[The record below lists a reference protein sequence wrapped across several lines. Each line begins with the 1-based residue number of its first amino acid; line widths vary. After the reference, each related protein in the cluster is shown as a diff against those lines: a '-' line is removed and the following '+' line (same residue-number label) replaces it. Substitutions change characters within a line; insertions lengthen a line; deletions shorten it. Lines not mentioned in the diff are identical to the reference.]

1 MEATFKLENS
11 FLLGGFLATQLENYE
26 SNWGNHFPDFL
37 RSESESFETHFDTI
51 LIVATH
57 ELSERV
63 ARIFETT
70 T

>member
-1 MEATFKLENS
+1 MSQIGES
-11 FLLGGFLATQLENYE
+11 FPQL
-26 SNWGNHFPDFL
+26 FAV
-37 RSESESFETHFDTI
+37 RIRIFETHFDTI